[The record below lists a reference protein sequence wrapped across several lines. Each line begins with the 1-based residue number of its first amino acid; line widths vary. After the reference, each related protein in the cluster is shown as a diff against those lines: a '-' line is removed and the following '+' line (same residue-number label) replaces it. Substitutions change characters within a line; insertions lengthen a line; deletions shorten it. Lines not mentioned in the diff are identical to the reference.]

1 MNNTLILISSYN
13 GEKFIKDQIKSILSQ
28 SVPVDILIR
37 DDGSSDNTIPII
49 EEFIK
54 SHENIRL
61 IKGENIGVVDSYFA
75 LLKRAQGYMY
85 YAFSD
90 QDDIWFDDKIECA
103 LSHIQTLNQDKPAL
117 YASCSLLVD
126 NEMKGTDTTQIDRR
140 GLSFHNVLIQNL
152 MPGHTQVFNQALVD
166 FINCDE
172 IDTKKVVVHDFWLAL
187 IAITFGNIYFDN
199 TYHTYYRQHD
209 NNSIGYGHGPFGWFT
224 ERLKRI
230 ARSAAKE
237 ITIQDQLFYDMYKD
251 DLSPIQK
258 KELEGLL
265 FSQKH
270 IWTRISYLIKTK
282 VYRQKKFESALF
294 YILYA
299 LGGYKV

>member
-1 MNNTLILISSYN
+1 MNNTLILISTYN
-13 GEKFIKDQIKSILSQ
+13 GEKYIKEQIQSILAQ
-28 SVPVDILIR
+28 SVSVDILIR
-37 DDGSSDNTIPII
+37 DDGSCDNTIPIL
-49 EEFIK
+49 EEFMNK
-54 SHENIRL
+54 HKNITL
-61 IKGENIGVVDSYFA
+61 IKGDNVGVVGSYFA
-75 LLKRAQGYMY
+75 LLKLAKGYTY

-90 QDDIWFDDKIECA
+90 QDDIWFVDKIECA
-103 LSHIQTLNQDKPAL
+103 LQNIQALDQEKPAL

-126 NEMKGTDTTQIDRR
+126 NEMKGKDTTQIDRR
-140 GLSFHNVLIQNL
+140 GLTFRNIIIQNL

-166 FINCDE
+166 FINRDE
-172 IDTKKVVVHDFWLAL
+172 IDIQKVVVHDFWVAL
-187 IAITFGNIYFDN
+187 IAITFGNVYFDN
-199 TYHTYYRQHD
+199 TYHTYYRQHG

-251 DLSPIQK
+251 DLKPIQK

-265 FSQKH
+265 FSQKNL
-270 IWTRISYLIKTK
+270 WTRLSFLMKTK

-299 LGGYKV
+299 LGGYKI